1 MRGEDQ
7 PGLLGALDGALDG
20 VGAELV
26 GGLALVDAGI
36 FSEAVLLSMFQN
48 FFFFVT
54 DLGAK

>member
-7 PGLLGALDGALDG
+7 PRLLGALDGALDG

-36 FSEAVLLSMFQN
+36 FGEAVLLPMSQN
-48 FFFFVT
+48 LF
-54 DLGAK
+54 LLRH

>member
-1 MRGEDQ
+1 LRGEDQ